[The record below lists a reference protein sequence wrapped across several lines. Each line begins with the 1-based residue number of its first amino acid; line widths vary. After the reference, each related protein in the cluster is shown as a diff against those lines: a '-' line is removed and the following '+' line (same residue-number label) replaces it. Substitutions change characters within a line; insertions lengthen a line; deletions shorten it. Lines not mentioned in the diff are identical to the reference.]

1 MDTIGTENRIRTLV
15 LWQKNNKLKEEM
27 RFVRTINHDL
37 LLNIIEEKMYYKPN
51 FLYG

>member
-1 MDTIGTENRIRTLV
+1 MDMSGTENRIRTLV

-37 LLNIIEEKMYYKPN
+37 LLKMNEIKQN
-51 FLYG
+51 L